1 MIKNNEILTC
11 EASSFSDEL
20 TELLEL
26 LFERGCSGIEPA
38 HNLLGLAYGISS
50 KIQTYLHNA
59 EKQEEAEENA
69 KHC

>member
-1 MIKNNEILTC
+1 MFMDNEILTS

-26 LFERGCSGIEPA
+26 LFERGCSGIDA
-38 HNLLGLAYGISS
+38 QHNLLGLAYNISS

-59 EKQEEAEENA
+59 EKREEAEENA
-69 KHC
+69 KHN